1 MRHGN
6 PVIREILSL
15 RREKAHLCGY
25 KEYPDYALRESM
37 AENGENA
44 IKFVNELLDKIKAP
58 FFREMET
65 LRSLKARLT
74 GQENARLNPWDV
86 AYYANLRAEEHF
98 RLDQEEL
105 RRHFPLPRVLDGLFS
120 LADAAVRHPREGDSD
135 AAVPLRHP
143 GRRIRRS
150 RGSLASGRALF
161 HD

>member
-1 MRHGN
+1 
-6 PVIREILSL
+6 
-15 RREKAHLCGY
+15 
-25 KEYPDYALRESM
+25 
-37 AENGENA
+37 
-44 IKFVNELLDKIKAP
+44 
-58 FFREMET
+58 MET

-74 GQENARLNPWDV
+74 EQENARLNPWDV

-98 RLDQEEL
+98 RLDHEEL

-120 LADAAVRHPREGDSD
+120 LAERLYGIRVRGDSD
-135 AAVPLRHP
+135 AAVPLRHS